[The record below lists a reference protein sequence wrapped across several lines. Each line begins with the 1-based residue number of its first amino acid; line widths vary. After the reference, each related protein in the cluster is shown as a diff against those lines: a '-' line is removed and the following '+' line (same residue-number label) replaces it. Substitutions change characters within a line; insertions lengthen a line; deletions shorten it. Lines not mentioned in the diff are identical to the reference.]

1 MKETFLGWARVLLE
15 AVFPFTCQ
23 VCGTAAPWREPLCAA
38 CDAALQHSLHPPFR
52 VTDLVF
58 GGEVLSLGPYEG
70 LLAEAIKA
78 AKYRPSRRMAQRL
91 AEALA
96 RPCRAPWPVE
106 MPDVIVPVPLHPAR
120 EAERGFNQAAVL
132 GRALAAV
139 VEKPFSPALVRV
151 RATRPQADCTEEER
165 AANLAGAFAPA
176 AGLRTAAFTGRRL
189 CLVDDVATTGA
200 TLDRCRQA
208 LLPLHPRSVMALT
221 LAHPPR
227 RLPRP

>member
-1 MKETFLGWARVLLE
+1 MKDALSVWVRALLE

-23 VCGTAAPWREPLCAA
+23 VCGAAAPWRAPLCAT
-38 CDAALQHSLHPPFR
+38 CDATLQRCLLPPFR
-52 VTDLVF
+52 VTDLAF
-58 GGEVLSLGPYEG
+58 GGEALSLGSYEG
-70 LLAEAIKA
+70 LLAEAVKA

-96 RPCRAPWPVE
+96 QPCRPPWPVE
-106 MPDVIVPVPLHPAR
+106 MPDVIVPVPLHPTR

-132 GRALAAV
+132 GRALAAAV
-139 VEKPFSPALVRV
+139 GKPFSPALVRV

-165 AANLAGAFAPA
+165 VANLAGAFAPA
-176 AGLRTAAFTGRRL
+176 TGLRESAFAGRRL

-208 LLPLHPRSVMALT
+208 LLPLRPRSVMALT

-227 RLPRP
+227 RLPRL